1 MNDKRAPAVLGED
14 RRGDANREGGIDSP
28 RETLG
33 GPEETKEPKLQNP
46 RELDDA
52 RYAALDCRA
61 HSDQARALVAAVTDL
76 VAEQELTSGTRTNK
90 RKKKQID
97 LGSAVER
104 LLADLLLRRPPRRPK
119 ATCTGR

>member
-1 MNDKRAPAVLGED
+1 MDDKRAPAALGED
-14 RRGDANREGGIDSP
+14 RLGDANREGGIDP

-76 VAEQELTSGTRTNK
+76 VATHELATGTRTNK
-90 RKKKQID
+90 RKKKQTA
-97 LGSAVER
+97 LKFSR
-104 LLADLLLRRPPRRPK
+104 
-119 ATCTGR
+119 